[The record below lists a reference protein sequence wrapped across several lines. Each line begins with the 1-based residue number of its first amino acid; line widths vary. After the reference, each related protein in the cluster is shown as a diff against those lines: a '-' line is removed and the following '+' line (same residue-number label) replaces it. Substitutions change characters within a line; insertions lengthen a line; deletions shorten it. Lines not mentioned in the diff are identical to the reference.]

1 MSLDRISDC
10 KQWQKVCCCQSNSL
24 TLIVKMWKSCCKSL
38 WPLFVFPQRLFNSCL
53 SPPSSSH
60 SLTLTLYLLIPA
72 VLTRTSMLS
81 RKACALWGILTT
93 STSLSV
99 CYSVLSLSILCLGA
113 CLCGTHQFQS
123 LLSVWIK
130 ESERLSQLS
139 PSMRIR
145 YCRLLSAV
153 ISLPSSDSLSGAAI
167 RYHVSLLWVFVAPC
181 KFCML
186 SHPILCF
193 QWLYPKADFDASLR

>member
-1 MSLDRISDC
+1 MATVCFSSKTFYLLPVPLLFFPLSD
-10 KQWQKVCCCQSNSL
+10 
-24 TLIVKMWKSCCKSL
+24 
-38 WPLFVFPQRLFNSCL
+38 
-53 SPPSSSH
+53 SH
-60 SLTLTLYLLIPA
+60 SLPPYLCSADKDFSA
-72 VLTRTSMLS
+72 VKESMCLVRNTYHIYIS
-81 RKACALWGILTT
+81 ICMLQC
-93 STSLSV
+93 SLSKHLMPRCLLV
-99 CYSVLSLSILCLGA
+99 WHPPVPKLCL
-113 CLCGTHQFQS
+113 F
-123 LLSVWIK
+123 SVWIK

-145 YCRLLSAV
+145 YCHLLSAV

-167 RYHVSLLWVFVAPC
+167 RHNVSLLCVFVRVFVAPC